1 MSIKPSLILRVGQR
15 VKEQMTLSAALKSRL
30 NDEKHGSGSTLE
42 ARVQL
47 LLRKTNQAR
56 STSEQPFR
64 EMFVR
69 VVVQSRLSLAEW
81 KRPERVWKRFPSR
94 TFSCCWRVST
104 DYFCAIMMIIALN

>member
-15 VKEQMTLSAALKSRL
+15 VKEQMALRAALKSRL
-30 NDEKHGSGSTLE
+30 NDEKRGSGSTLE

-47 LLRKTNQAR
+47 LLRKTNQAG

-69 VVVQSRLSLAEW
+69 KQSRLSLAEW